1 MVSTLK
7 SIAEEL
13 LEKIFK
19 ASVAGSKGIDAVKFR
34 ANNHEHL
41 NILDE
46 LESNRNIEN
55 RDGKYY
61 LNLVSL
67 SELATTLPE
76 AESLLFR
83 CEHLFKVLKQYYL
96 ERPGQPII
104 LNDLAKRADLPRS
117 DIDKALSYMIQAQIF
132 GGWTTNFYA
141 KEESSVT
148 PSENFLRINTF
159 SEAIDKLKS
168 YRTNEPTAPS
178 LLEIPDSDSQ
188 KIHDY
193 INRDRINQLESIES
207 KDFDLSR
214 LIQICKEINSSRKN
228 ENYIA
233 LGSLLRVLIDHIPPL
248 LGYETFKEVASNYP
262 GKSLKA
268 TFQHLE
274 NGCRKISDGLL
285 HQKIR
290 KKESLPTFTQV
301 NFSTDIDVLLGEII
315 RKIGEINA

>member
-1 MVSTLK
+1 MATTLK
-7 SIAEEL
+7 TISEKLLEEL
-13 LEKIFK
+13 FK
-19 ASVAGSKGIDAVKFR
+19 SSVASSKGIDAVKFR

-46 LESNRNIEN
+46 LESSHNIEN

-61 LNLVSL
+61 VNLVSL
-67 SELATTLPE
+67 PDLASTLPE
-76 AESLLFR
+76 AESLLYS
-83 CEHLFKVLKQYYL
+83 CEHLFKTLRQYYL
-96 ERPGQPII
+96 DRPGQPIK

-117 DIDKALSYMIQAQIF
+117 DINKAISYMVQAQIF

-141 KEESSVT
+141 KEDSTVT
-148 PSENFLRINTF
+148 PSEGFLRFNTF
-159 SEAIDKLKS
+159 SEAIDKIKS
-168 YRTNEPTAPS
+168 YRTSTLTTSSAPHS
-178 LLEIPDSDSQ
+178 SELEVM
-188 KIHDY
+188 HDY
-193 INRDRINQLESIES
+193 INQSRITQLESIECS
-207 KDFDLSR
+207 NFDLSR
-214 LIQICKEINSSRKN
+214 LIQICKEINSTRKN
-228 ENYIA
+228 ENYVA

-248 LGYETFKEVASNYP
+248 LGYDTFKEVASNYP

-301 NFSTDIDVLLGEII
+301 NFSADIDVLLSEII
-315 RKIGEINA
+315 RKIGETNA